1 MYFKKKF
8 AQIHIR
14 NHVGVIIYK
23 NSFYMVGHVGFYLS
37 ICGVGFRTTCITDCS
52 V

>member
-23 NSFYMVGHVGFYLS
+23 NMHIYDNN
-37 ICGVGFRTTCITDCS
+37 IARTRDLLAGNENIKFDLN